1 MKKTLWAKSV
11 TIHGFWGCLA
21 LVVACGVTA
30 TASAQMTNRTLRVV
44 TYNIEADSYYGT
56 TALAGLICPFS
67 GTGTFT
73 TSCSGSVTNGGVL
86 EGIGEENVNGD
97 LAQPLDILALQ
108 ETTSNTT
115 TVLPIINGLNAFYSN
130 LNISAVYTM
139 SPTQATQY
147 GDNGGGNGPSA
158 LIYNTNT
165 VQLIESV
172 GVGTPGGSGN
182 GEYRQVMRYEFAPA
196 GVTATTNNEFYIY
209 VSHYKADSGPP
220 NTTYR
225 AEEAGIIRTNSATLP
240 SNARVLYVG
249 DYNMD
254 SSGEAA
260 YQTIVGTGIGIQGID
275 PLNVTD
281 LNNIDFTINSRLSW
295 KTESSRSLHYR
306 DDLQMMSSNVY
317 YGVTNGLAYVS
328 GTYHAFG
335 NNGLISYKTSIISGN
350 TALDNDLESNPPISA
365 AQCYT
370 NLYGA
375 SDHLPVVADYTIP
388 VPSPFI
394 APVATFTASPTNG
407 VVPLNVTFTDTSS
420 GPPTSWAWTFGDGG
434 TSTSQSPSYA
444 YTTPG
449 TYTAM
454 LIASNAAGWST
465 NTQAITALE
474 PPPVASFTTGPTSGA
489 APWSVSFT
497 DTSTAFGS
505 ITGWAWAFGDGNTS
519 TNQSPSNLYLNPGAY
534 TVQEIVSGSGGSGT
548 DTVANLINVYAPF
561 AWWQLNYFGSTNN
574 PNAAPDTDATGTGM
588 SNTNKFLAGFNP
600 TNPAAYLHVIRI
612 VQQPV
617 AGNTNVVVT
626 YLGPSGD
633 NTYTPGIAL
642 RTNVLDYSTG
652 DANGNYANGG
662 WQDTG
667 QTNILSGGNGSG
679 AVTNMVDSAIPA
691 PSTTRYYRVR
701 VLLP

>member
-1 MKKTLWAKSV
+1 VNSGSDT
-11 TIHGFWGCLA
+11 A
-21 LVVACGVTA
+21 LTGNLSNTVGITASQLYQYLTTA
-30 TASAQMTNRTLRVV
+30 T
-44 TYNIEADSYYGT
+44 
-56 TALAGLICPFS
+56 
-67 GTGTFT
+67 
-73 TSCSGSVTNGGVL
+73 
-86 EGIGEENVNGD
+86 
-97 LAQPLDILALQ
+97 
-108 ETTSNTT
+108 
-115 TVLPIINGLNAFYSN
+115 
-130 LNISAVYTM
+130 
-139 SPTQATQY
+139 
-147 GDNGGGNGPSA
+147 
-158 LIYNTNT
+158 
-165 VQLIESV
+165 
-172 GVGTPGGSGN
+172 
-182 GEYRQVMRYEFAPA
+182 
-196 GVTATTNNEFYIY
+196 
-209 VSHYKADSGPP
+209 
-220 NTTYR
+220 
-225 AEEAGIIRTNSATLP
+225 
-240 SNARVLYVG
+240 
-249 DYNMD
+249 
-254 SSGEAA
+254 
-260 YQTIVGTGIGIQGID
+260 
-275 PLNVTD
+275 
-281 LNNIDFTINSRLSW
+281 
-295 KTESSRSLHYR
+295 
-306 DDLQMMSSNVY
+306 
-317 YGVTNGLAYVS
+317 
-328 GTYHAFG
+328 
-335 NNGLISYKTSIISGN
+335 
-350 TALDNDLESNPPISA
+350 
-365 AQCYT
+365 
-370 NLYGA
+370 
-375 SDHLPVVADYTIP
+375 DHLPVVADYTIP

-449 TYTAM
+449 AYTAM

-519 TNQSPSNLYLNPGAY
+519 TNQNPSDLYLNPGTY

-574 PNAAPDTDATGTGM
+574 PNAAPGADATGTGM

>member
-1 MKKTLWAKSV
+1 MRRTLAYQ
-11 TIHGFWGCLA
+11 
-21 LVVACGVTA
+21 VVAFMAFLLACGITA
-30 TASAQMTNRTLRVV
+30 VASTQTRTLRIV
-44 TYNIEADSYYGT
+44 TYNIDADQGQNGSQYT
-56 TALAGLICPFS
+56 LPQPGLIAPSS
-67 GTGTFT
+67 G
-73 TSCSGSVTNGGVL
+73 GSVTNGGVL
-86 EGIGEENVNGD
+86 EGIGEEIVAGD
-97 LAQPLDILALQ
+97 PAQPIDILALE
-108 ETTSNTT
+108 ETTSNAA
-115 TVLPIINGLNAFYSN
+115 TVLPIVNGLNACYSYN
-130 LNISAVYTM
+130 HISAVYTM
-139 SPTQATQY
+139 SPTQATSCC
-147 GDNGGGNGPSA
+147 GTPTNGGGPNA
-158 LIYNTNT
+158 IVYNTNT
-165 VQLIESV
+165 VQLIASV
-172 GVGTPGGSGN
+172 PVDPPGGTSNLGSIS
-182 GEYRQVMRYEFAPA
+182 GEYREVMRYEFAPA
-196 GVTATTNNEFYIY
+196 GVTPTTDNEFYIY
-209 VSHYKADSGPP
+209 VSHYKASSGSP

-249 DYNMD
+249 DYNVY
-254 SSGEAA
+254 SSSEAS
-260 YQTIVGTGIGIQGID
+260 YQTITGTGIGIQGID
-275 PLNVTD
+275 PLNVTGANGISFSGSS
-281 LNNIDFTINSRLSW
+281 LMNT
-295 KTESSRSLHYR
+295 KTESATSLSAR
-306 DDLQMMSSNVY
+306 FDFQIMSSNVY
-317 YGVTNGLAYVS
+317 NGVAGGLAYVP
-328 GTYHAFG
+328 GTYHTFA
-335 NNGLISYKTSIISGN
+335 NNGTTPYRGSVNSGSD
-350 TALDNDLESNPPISA
+350 TALTGNLSNTVGITAS
-365 AQCYT
+365 Q
-370 NLYGA
+370 LYQYLTTA
-375 SDHLPVVADYTIP
+375 TDHLPVVADYTIP

-449 TYTAM
+449 AYTAM

-519 TNQSPSNLYLNPGAY
+519 TNQNPSDLYLNPGTY

-574 PNAAPDTDATGTGM
+574 PNAAPGADATGTGM